1 MLMSVVISNKMY
13 NRDGLLFISMSI
25 CYITVENI
33 KVTSSLLL
41 SEIIA
46 QFLKGPLHFN
56 ELSRRT
62 VKKLIKNEKS

>member
-1 MLMSVVISNKMY
+1 MSVVISNKMY

-46 QFLKGPLHFN
+46 QFLKGPLHLN

-62 VKKLIKNEKS
+62 VKELIKNEKS